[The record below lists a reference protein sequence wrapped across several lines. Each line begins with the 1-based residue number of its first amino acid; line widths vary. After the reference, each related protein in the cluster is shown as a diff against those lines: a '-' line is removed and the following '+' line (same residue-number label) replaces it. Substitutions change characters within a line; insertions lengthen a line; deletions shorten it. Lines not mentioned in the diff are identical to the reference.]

1 MTEPVARAWLAG
13 CHSLALSGMYQMR
26 EGSEREGGVERGLE
40 DLEYRRS
47 RVQGL
52 SSRVQGL
59 RSRVQGL
66 PHLVGYARPCTS
78 TGRVCTLTWSGV
90 QVLPGLVASTLRHPY
105 STYSPSSVFY
115 SPCPLFY
122 SPSSTYTHTHTHT
135 HTHTTHTTPYGATK
149 EQVHTHKYTHTHT
162 HTTHTPTHK
171 HRRRVYVI
179 ARRRSGM

>member
-52 SSRVQGL
+52 
-59 RSRVQGL
+59 

-90 QVLPGLVASTLRHPY
+90 QVLPGLVASTLHHPY

-115 SPCPLFY
+115 LLSVIRILLPVPLILL
-122 SPSSTYTHTHTHT
+122 P
-135 HTHTTHTTPYGATK
+135 
-149 EQVHTHKYTHTHT
+149 E
-162 HTTHTPTHK
+162 
-171 HRRRVYVI
+171 
-179 ARRRSGM
+179 